1 MKKMIIMTI
10 CVVCSFVASANLNLP
25 TNEEISRMCAYTNSP
40 VAIQY
45 FVVSF
50 LTNILW
56 KSEFYTKSEIE
67 RVQTCLYSNM
77 ISYTKSNDLITQE
90 RYRIGSSEHR
100 YLMGV
105 IFSFPCFR
113 DNTNA
118 VYEIAD
124 YIGTFHVP
132 TEEENISKIKA
143 AIKEDFGFSWDE
155 ACNFAKTNG
164 WGKIKEGESYKKMV
178 REWWPIWKKRY
189 DISNYRKGLFWVLNG
204 VAVDHWKKTL
214 TPEEFS
220 TIRSNFIHRAKMSK
234 AEEAN
239 MFR

>member
-1 MKKMIIMTI
+1 MKKMIIMTM
-10 CVVCSFVASANLNLP
+10 CVACSLVASANLNLP
-25 TNEEISRMCAYTNSP
+25 TNEEISRMCVYTNSP
-40 VAIQY
+40 AVIQD

-56 KSEFYTKSEIE
+56 DSESYSTSEIE

-77 ISYTKSNDLITQE
+77 ISYTKSNDLIKQE
-90 RYRIGSSEHR
+90 RHRIGSNKHG

-164 WGKIKEGESYKKMV
+164 WQKIKEGESYKKMV

-204 VAVDHWKKTL
+204 AAVDHWKKTL
-214 TPEEFS
+214 TPDEFS

>member
-10 CVVCSFVASANLNLP
+10 SVACSVVASANLNLP
-25 TNEEISRMCAYTNSP
+25 TNEEISRMCVYTNSP
-40 VAIQY
+40 AVIQD

-56 KSEFYTKSEIE
+56 DSESYSTSEIE

-77 ISYTKSNDLITQE
+77 ISYTKSNDLIKQE
-90 RYRIGSSEHR
+90 RHRIGSNKHG

-124 YIGTFHVP
+124 YIGTFRML
-132 TEEENISKIKA
+132 EEGKISISK
-143 AIKEDFGFSWDE
+143 
-155 ACNFAKTNG
+155 
-164 WGKIKEGESYKKMV
+164 SY
-178 REWWPIWKKRY
+178 
-189 DISNYRKGLFWVLNG
+189 
-204 VAVDHWKKTL
+204 
-214 TPEEFS
+214 
-220 TIRSNFIHRAKMSK
+220 
-234 AEEAN
+234 
-239 MFR
+239 